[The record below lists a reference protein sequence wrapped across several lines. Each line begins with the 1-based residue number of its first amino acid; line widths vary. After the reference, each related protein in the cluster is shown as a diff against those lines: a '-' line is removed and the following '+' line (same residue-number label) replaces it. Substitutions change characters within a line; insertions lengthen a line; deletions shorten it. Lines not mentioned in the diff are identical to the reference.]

1 MAILVIAVLTAGM
14 TVYTCVLS
22 DVALIARPLGAYIQG
37 FIGEAYVCLVLYDCR
52 EYLCEV

>member
-1 MAILVIAVLTAGM
+1 MAILVIAVMTAGM

-52 EYLCEV
+52 VYLCEA

>member
-1 MAILVIAVLTAGM
+1 MGYPRDSSYDCWYL
-14 TVYTCVLS
+14 YTCVLS